1 MLSLFMNAVR
11 KREDSDKKAP
21 WSGAGI
27 IETHLK
33 SKLIFSVGQ
42 RTGYGN
48 KERDVIKSSGI

>member
-1 MLSLFMNAVR
+1 MNAVR
-11 KREDSDKKAP
+11 KREDSDKNTP

-27 IETHLK
+27 IEMHLE

-48 KERDVIKSSGI
+48 KERDVMKSRGI